1 MPDWWTN
8 MNVFC
13 SEADDAVCFGKE
25 SEKLEGKA
33 LNLRVHLWLQA
44 VKVIPENDY
53 VTNESS

>member
-8 MNVFC
+8 MSVFC

-25 SEKLEGKA
+25 SE
-33 LNLRVHLWLQA
+33 NLRVHLWLQA